1 MQRTVIAPFK
11 PYVYNTDKV
20 KFDDVTAPPY
30 DVISKE
36 LQDVLYKKSEYNI
49 IRLILGKEN
58 NNDSLTDNKY
68 TRADELLNK
77 WIKENILV
85 REHEEAIYLYL
96 QSFVSEGKKYER
108 LGFISLFKLPEQKE
122 DSQIFGHEKT
132 LAKPKE
138 DRLKLM
144 EATKANLSSI
154 FSIFEDSDKSIINLI
169 VDSIENHT
177 ACKISEFVDDKN
189 ETHKLYRIVDKNLI
203 DFVKIKMENKNIY
216 IADGHHRFETCL
228 NFRNYI
234 NSLADNNKKINAD
247 YCMMYFAP
255 INQDG
260 MIILPTH
267 RCIINKKI
275 KLANF
280 INEVEKNFTVIPSD
294 AQNIV
299 NDLNKNKDN
308 SSFGFIHE
316 SGKYFVISLKDTVRN
331 AIDNPLERLD
341 VSILQNYIFKNIL
354 KMEDSD
360 IDNQRFILYEKDALK
375 AIDSISG
382 KNNTCN
388 NRQEKIESVFLM
400 NPTKIEDVT
409 KIASLNL
416 RMPQKSTFFY
426 PKIISGL
433 TINVMYDL

>member
-1 MQRTVIAPFK
+1 MQKTVIAPFK
-11 PYVYNTDKV
+11 PYIYNTDKV
-20 KFDDVTAPPY
+20 KFDEVTAPPY
-30 DVISKE
+30 DVINEE
-36 LQDVLYKKSEYNI
+36 LQDKLYNRSEYNI

-58 NNDSLTDNKY
+58 GDDSPADNKY
-68 TRADELLNK
+68 TRADVLLNK
-77 WIKENILV
+77 WIKENILI
-85 REHEEAIYLYL
+85 REPEEAIYLYL
-96 QSFVSEGKKYER
+96 QSFKSEGRKYER
-108 LGFISLFKLPEQKE
+108 LGFISLFKLPAQKE
-122 DSQIFGHEKT
+122 NSQIFGHEKT

-154 FSIFEDSDKSIINLI
+154 FSIFEDGDKSIVNFIT
-169 VDSIENHT
+169 DSVENRK

-203 DFVKIKMENKNIY
+203 DFIRIKMEDKNIY

-234 NSLADNNKKINAD
+234 KSAGSNNKKINAD

-255 INQDG
+255 INQEG
-260 MIILPTH
+260 MLILPTH

-275 KLANF
+275 ELKNF
-280 INEVEKNFTVIPSD
+280 IDEVEKNFTVIQSD

-308 SSFGFIHE
+308 SSFGFIHGT
-316 SGKYFVISLKDTVRN
+316 GKYFVISLKDTVKN
-331 AIDNPLERLD
+331 TIDNPLERLD

-354 KMEDSD
+354 HLEDSD
-360 IDNQRFILYEKDALK
+360 IDNQRFILYEKDASN

-382 KNNTCN
+382 KNNNCN
-388 NRQEKIESVFLM
+388 NKQEKIEAVFLM